1 MRQLSL
7 LSLVLVILMQISCRR
22 NKAEA
27 DFERFV
33 EKKDTAEMEFITPK
47 EDPVK
52 LDDDGNI
59 NQKNSALG
67 GNDDG
72 LLVIPDI
79 PQERKVNMHS
89 NTYELEKMMQGRQ

>member
-1 MRQLSL
+1 
-7 LSLVLVILMQISCRR
+7 
-22 NKAEA
+22 
-27 DFERFV
+27 
-33 EKKDTAEMEFITPK
+33 MEFITPK

-72 LLVIPDI
+72 LVVIPDI
-79 PQERKVNMHS
+79 PRSVK
-89 NTYELEKMMQGRQ
+89 

>member
-7 LSLVLVILMQISCRR
+7 LSLVLVILMLISCRR

-67 GNDDG
+67 GDDG
-72 LLVIPDI
+72 LVVIPDI

>member
-7 LSLVLVILMQISCRR
+7 LSLVLVILMLTSCRR

-52 LDDDGNI
+52 LDDDI
-59 NQKNSALG
+59 NQNNNVLG
-67 GNDDG
+67 GDDDG
-72 LLVIPDI
+72 LMLIPDI
-79 PQERKVNMHS
+79 PKERKVNMHS
-89 NTYELEKMMQGRQ
+89 NAYELEKMMQGRQ

>member
-7 LSLVLVILMQISCRR
+7 LSLVLVILMLTSCRR

-52 LDDDGNI
+52 LDDDI

-72 LLVIPDI
+72 LVVIPDI

-89 NTYELEKMMQGRQ
+89 NTYELEKMMQGR

>member
-7 LSLVLVILMQISCRR
+7 LSLVLVILMLTSCRR

-72 LLVIPDI
+72 LVVIPDI
-79 PQERKVNMHS
+79 PRERKVNMHS